1 MIARTIASE
10 AGSPPRVDF
19 EAEGD
24 RCPSC
29 NDPQGVYKTRTRVV
43 MTLGQGAFEARE
55 VLKHCGRQG
64 CPVVFSRALSEIVP
78 PGQRYGWDLIVHVGM
93 ARYMRGMQRQ
103 EIQVELR
110 ELNGIKVSQATVSNL
125 CDRFLVALGKL
136 HENRVPAL
144 RAAMKD
150 GYWLHLDATCD
161 LGKGGLFVCL
171 DGWRGWTLLAARIPS
186 ENAEALL
193 PLVEKVVGQ
202 FGDPIATV
210 RDLGEAGAKAVD
222 PLRKKGIPDLL
233 CHFHFLAAVGKRLFD
248 KPYSRLRNRLRA
260 AHVTTELRAILRE
273 LRRYREID
281 EYKGRFGPGE
291 VREELLAL
299 VLWVL
304 EDAGTKAPSYP
315 FALPWLDFVRRCQA
329 AVERA
334 ESWVPGPQKAP
345 ERAVIRLLDRLA
357 SKLTRDE
364 SIIKAAQQL
373 HESWMPFCELRDVLR
388 LTTCDLSLHEDSQV
402 KQVALPEL
410 ELLRLRQI
418 ESALTS
424 YGIDLRKQLPTV
436 GKKRSWDCPQAII
449 VDYLDRYSS
458 GLVGHP
464 AIRDEDG
471 RVLAVVDRTNNIAE
485 CFFSG
490 TKQSLR
496 RRVGR
501 ALLGRDM
508 ELQPA
513 QAAIAR
519 NLLHPDYVR
528 VLCGSLDNLPMALAR
543 LNGRTTAS
551 TKIDRD
557 NRWADVLRCVR
568 TLLKEHDHQRAN
580 TPIPPPAHPSLPAP
594 ATVS

>member
-1 MIARTIASE
+1 MDFVAESE
-10 AGSPPRVDF
+10 
-19 EAEGD
+19 

-29 NDPQGVYKTRTRVV
+29 NEPQRVYKTRTRHV

-55 VLKHCGRQG
+55 VLKHCGQQG
-64 CPVVFSRALSEIVP
+64 CPVVLSRALSEILP

-93 ARYMRGMQRQ
+93 ARHLRGMQRE
-103 EIQVELR
+103 EIRAELR
-110 ELNGIKVSQATVSNL
+110 ELYGIKVSQATISNL

-136 HENRVPAL
+136 HEHRAPAL
-144 RAAMKD
+144 RVAMKD

-171 DGWRGWTLLAARIPS
+171 DGWRGWTLLAARIPA

-193 PLVEKVVGQ
+193 PLVEKVVEQ

-210 RDLGEAGAKAVD
+210 RDLGEAGAKAVE
-222 PLRKKGIPDLL
+222 PLRKKDIPDLL
-233 CHFHFLAAVGKRLFD
+233 CHFHFLAAVGKRLFN
-248 KPYSRLRNRLRA
+248 KPYSRLRNRVRA
-260 AHVTTELRAILRE
+260 ARVTTELRAILRE
-273 LRRYREID
+273 LRRYREING
-281 EYKGRFGPGE
+281 YQGRFGLGK

-304 EDAGTKAPSYP
+304 EDTGTKAPSYP
-315 FALPWLDFVRRCQA
+315 FALPWLDFVRRCQRA
-329 AVERA
+329 TEQAER
-334 ESWVPGPQKAP
+334 WVPSPRNLP
-345 ERAVIRLLDRLA
+345 ERAVIRMLDRLA
-357 SKLTRDE
+357 SRLTRDE
-364 SIIKAAQQL
+364 SAMKAVLQL
-373 HESWMPFCELRDVLR
+373 EESWLPFCELRDVLR

-402 KQVALPEL
+402 KQIGLPEL
-410 ELLRLRQI
+410 ELLRLRQM
-418 ESALTS
+418 EGALTN

-449 VDYLDRYSS
+449 VDYLDRYGS

-471 RVLAVVDRTNNIAE
+471 RVMAAVDRTNNNVE
-485 CFFSG
+485 RFFSG
-490 TKQSLR
+490 AKQRLR

-513 QAAIAR
+513 QAALAR
-519 NLLHPDYVR
+519 NLLYPDYVR
-528 VLCGSLDNLPMALAR
+528 VVCGSLDNLPMALAK
-543 LNGRTTAS
+543 LNGRTTAT

-557 NRWADVLRCVR
+557 NRWADVHRCIR
-568 TLLKEHDHQRAN
+568 TLLIEHDHQLAI
-580 TPIPPPAHPSLPAP
+580 TPPCPRSQPSAP
-594 ATVS
+594 VPVTVS